1 MTIEPTDGPRATTTS
16 SPTPRPHDPSP
27 SVAVLLRSLLGVG
40 VVIVLVGGIL
50 SLVRDGRLPPGAVPP
65 TRLLGD
71 LAGLEPAALATLGIL
86 LLLASPPSALV
97 WIGVSFA
104 RERDRLFA
112 AISGV
117 LLALV
122 ATGLLAAFLAGAGEG
137 AEALAPPTPWMEVG
151 IFFAAAASGALG
163 VQVGLGGA
171 AFLVPILSG
180 FFGVPMKLA
189 IAAGA
194 VSVVV
199 NSLAGASSYLRD
211 RIPNIR
217 LGLVLEMTT
226 LVGAIL
232 GGLLVVSVAPA
243 VLRAVFAFVLIGLA
257 IRIVTRSRAGDA
269 VREGLDPLGVA
280 GAYRDRASGE
290 DVVYVPQRLRLGAA
304 AGFVGGIL
312 SGMLG
317 LAGGVIKMPV
327 MHSVMRMP
335 VKAAAATSVLMG
347 GVTVSAGAYMYY
359 VHGIIDL
366 SLAIPAVLGIQLG
379 SRAGARMSRR
389 LSGTALERVLA
400 VVLIGLGAVLVLQLF
415 GIGPGP
421 EGS

>member
-1 MTIEPTDGPRATTTS
+1 M
-16 SPTPRPHDPSP
+16 
-27 SVAVLLRSLLGVG
+27 RSLLGVG
-40 VVIVLVGGIL
+40 VTIVLVGGTLAI
-50 SLVRDGRLPPGAVPP
+50 VRDGRLPPGAVSPSV
-65 TRLLGD
+65 LLEG

-86 LLLASPPSALV
+86 LLLATPPTALV

-112 AISGV
+112 GISTV
-117 LLALV
+117 LLTLV
-122 ATGLLAAFLAGAGEG
+122 ATGLVAAYLAGGEG
-137 AEALAPPTPWMEVG
+137 AEALTPPTAWMEVG

-171 AFLVPILSG
+171 AILVPILSG

-217 LGLVLEMTT
+217 LGLLLEMTT
-226 LVGAIL
+226 LVGAII

-243 VLRAVFAFVLIGLA
+243 VLRAVFALVLIGLA
-257 IRIVTRSRAGDA
+257 IRILTRPQAGDI
-269 VREGLDPLGVA
+269 VRDGPDPLGLA
-280 GAYRDRASGE
+280 GAYHDGASGE
-290 DVVYVPQRLRLGAA
+290 EVVYLPQRLRSGAA

-366 SLAIPAVLGIQLG
+366 SLAIPAVLGIQIG

-400 VVLIGLGAVLVLQLF
+400 VVLIGLGTVLVLQLL